1 MPGTS
6 TALTELL
13 AAGKRLGG
21 LALDL
26 LADRLAL
33 LGMEAREIKIRL
45 VQALLLACFGVA
57 LLLLGLAMTI
67 VVIMLAT
74 PPEWRLTV
82 AAVCTTVCL
91 LAGAMILFVLRRRM
105 ARIPLAFSQ
114 TIEEIKKDR
123 ECF

>member
-6 TALTELL
+6 TELTELL

-21 LALDL
+21 LTLDL

-33 LGMEAREIKIRL
+33 LGMEAREVKIRL
-45 VQALLLACFGVA
+45 VQLLLLACFGVA
-57 LLLLGLAMTI
+57 LLLLGLAMAI

-82 AAVCTTVCL
+82 AAACTGVCL
-91 LAGAMILFVLRRRM
+91 MAGAVVFFALRRRI

>member
-1 MPGTS
+1 VAEIPTELS
-6 TALTELL
+6 ELL

-21 LALDL
+21 LTLDL
-26 LADRLAL
+26 FADRLTL
-33 LGMEAREIKIRL
+33 LGMEARAVKIRL
-45 VQALLLACFGVA
+45 VQMLLLACFGAA
-57 LLLLGLAMTI
+57 LLLLGLAMAI

-82 AAVCTTVCL
+82 AAACMTVCL
-91 LAGAMILFVLRRRM
+91 MAGAVILFALRHRIT
-105 ARIPLAFSQ
+105 RIPLAFSQ